1 MWFDSHDNF
10 KVNVGRATCLSNATC
25 SSSIFMDLFFLT
37 TKEGLIFQER
47 SIRELSLGRGQGTSN
62 EEWHYTHNSW
72 RILPTPRQ
80 LSIRVL
86 ITESTKKTV
95 FLCQWSSRN
104 FGLLNCLFSEL
115 CFFTN
120 PNMSRVS
127 FVLCFHVTS
136 LGVTRP
142 LQKISLRCV
151 SFYEG

>member
-115 CFFTN
+115 CFLQIQIWAECHLFCAF
-120 PNMSRVS
+120 MWRHW
-127 FVLCFHVTS
+127 VL
-136 LGVTRP
+136 LGRYK
-142 LQKISLRCV
+142 KISLRCV